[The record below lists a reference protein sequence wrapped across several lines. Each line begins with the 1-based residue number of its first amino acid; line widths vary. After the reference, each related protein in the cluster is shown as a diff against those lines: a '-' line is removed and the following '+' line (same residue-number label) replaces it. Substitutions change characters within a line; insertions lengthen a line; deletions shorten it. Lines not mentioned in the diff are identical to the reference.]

1 MKILFIA
8 LTFIISTCTYTQT
21 LSESELKAL
30 IPQFNQGDESDL
42 DYVKRL
48 AKEIRN
54 SRDQLKPYLEIE
66 VDKRSMD
73 REMEVCVECEKLIAL
88 TKDVNEILE
97 EHALLYPDK
106 EDLLL
111 ESKNLS
117 AIATYIEVINE
128 DGNRSC
134 IRGNNIDHTKEFR
147 TINESDLILVF
158 AQRGKFEELQSFR
171 FDNSQREV
179 TYFRGEGSDI
189 NKLVKVEL
197 MANGDSTVSYYKIKN
212 SEGVLPYND
221 DVFKKQLE
229 SLPELNSVAFKA
241 KKAPST
247 SRSDGVLDGEIFN
260 DEWQGEASHTRARIG
275 PSVEYKDYLP
285 RELTVVDVENEYR
298 PADTTTIQSDVI
310 ISSRKQRARTTMI
323 NDLGDGDRL
332 ENTLEIGASKQRVG
346 VNYYDGDGHGIKSRL
361 TLKSSSQEF
370 ELDVVDPKDF
380 PYVRTRLKSD
390 GEYAV
395 GVPYSASAGRVDVQ
409 GEVAHSSSGSSR
421 LDLGVSYDGSHLVDT
436 IYINSESEE
445 MIIISKDKV
454 LEDKSRVSFKFKS
467 REDKNSGELNNSVW
481 LTYFKRI

>member
-1 MKILFIA
+1 MSVKIFFIA

-30 IPQFNQGDESDL
+30 IPQFDQGDESDL

-66 VDKRSMD
+66 VDKGSMD

-171 FDNSQREV
+171 
-179 TYFRGEGSDI
+179 
-189 NKLVKVEL
+189 
-197 MANGDSTVSYYKIKN
+197 
-212 SEGVLPYND
+212 
-221 DVFKKQLE
+221 
-229 SLPELNSVAFKA
+229 
-241 KKAPST
+241 
-247 SRSDGVLDGEIFN
+247 
-260 DEWQGEASHTRARIG
+260 
-275 PSVEYKDYLP
+275 
-285 RELTVVDVENEYR
+285 
-298 PADTTTIQSDVI
+298 
-310 ISSRKQRARTTMI
+310 
-323 NDLGDGDRL
+323 
-332 ENTLEIGASKQRVG
+332 
-346 VNYYDGDGHGIKSRL
+346 
-361 TLKSSSQEF
+361 
-370 ELDVVDPKDF
+370 
-380 PYVRTRLKSD
+380 
-390 GEYAV
+390 
-395 GVPYSASAGRVDVQ
+395 
-409 GEVAHSSSGSSR
+409 
-421 LDLGVSYDGSHLVDT
+421 
-436 IYINSESEE
+436 
-445 MIIISKDKV
+445 
-454 LEDKSRVSFKFKS
+454 
-467 REDKNSGELNNSVW
+467 
-481 LTYFKRI
+481 